1 MHLPPYRVTPS
12 FVRRSEQREK
22 CPGTGGGGCRES
34 VDDADDLGAS
44 QAAVQLTLTA
54 DVIGIVIGQ
63 LILGPMSDA
72 WGRRRLL
79 ISSTLV
85 CAVASELCALAPSVT
100 LLIIWR
106 FVQGGGGRPLHA
118 QHCGIGADEAAGCGD
133 RPRQHDPAATGPPAT
148 TNAMGDAEHSQ
159 PRASSVVRSP
169 SCLLPP
175 C

>member
-79 ISSTLV
+79 LGSTLI
-85 CAVASELCALAPSVT
+85 CALASVLCALAPSAV
-100 LLIIWR
+100 LRVIWR
-106 FVQGGGGRPLHA
+106 FFQGMAGGGRVL
-118 QHCGIGADEAAGCGD
+118 
-133 RPRQHDPAATGPPAT
+133 
-148 TNAMGDAEHSQ
+148 
-159 PRASSVVRSP
+159 V
-169 SCLLPP
+169 
-175 C
+175 